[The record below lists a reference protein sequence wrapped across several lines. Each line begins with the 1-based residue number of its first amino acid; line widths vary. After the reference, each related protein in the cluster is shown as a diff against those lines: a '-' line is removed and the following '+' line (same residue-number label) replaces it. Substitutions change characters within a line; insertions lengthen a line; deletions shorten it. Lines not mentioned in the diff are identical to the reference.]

1 MITVINEEKMTLKN
15 FDSFIDLEVD
25 DILDSYIV
33 DYNFSLDRKV
43 IIEFYT
49 MQTSSAYMS
58 DVI

>member
-1 MITVINEEKMTLKN
+1 MITLINEEKMTLKN

-49 MQTSSAYMS
+49 MQSSSAYMS